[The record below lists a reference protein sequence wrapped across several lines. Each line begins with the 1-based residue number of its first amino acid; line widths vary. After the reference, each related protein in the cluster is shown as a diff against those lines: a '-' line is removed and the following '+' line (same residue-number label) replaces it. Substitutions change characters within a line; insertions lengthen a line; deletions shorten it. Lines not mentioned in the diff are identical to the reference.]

1 MLPGE
6 KALVQRLANQPF
18 SLLGINSDGDAAAV
32 RAILAAN
39 EITWRQAIDGDT
51 DGPIA
56 QRWNVQGWPTLYL
69 IDAAGVIRHRD
80 LRDEGELARAID
92 ALLVEAATKR

>member
-6 KALVQRLANQPF
+6 KALVQRLADQPF

-32 RAILAAN
+32 REILAAN
-39 EITWRQAIDGDT
+39 GITWRQAIDGDT

-56 QRWNVQGWPTLYL
+56 RSWNVQGWPTLYL

-80 LRDEGELARAID
+80 VRDEAELARAID
-92 ALLVEAATKR
+92 ALLAEAATKR